1 MTLEGI
7 LVGLVV
13 IIVGLAWAFY
23 GLRAFTILLP
33 IWAFIVGFGAG
44 ASWIQELFGGGFLAT
59 TTSWVGGFFVGLVLA
74 LLSYFLY
81 YAAVV
86 LLGGALGYTLAAGFA
101 VGIGL
106 PNFLAIIVGLVAGA
120 ALGAAVLLLA
130 MPAFLVVW
138 LSAIGGA
145 TAVANGLLILL
156 GRIDLKDI
164 EGGLGQGL
172 LRDPAIAVVTVIVV
186 AAAGI
191 YYQMREV
198 TEATVAVERATY
210 RA

>member
-1 MTLEGI
+1 M
-7 LVGLVV
+7 
-13 IIVGLAWAFY
+13 
-23 GLRAFTILLP
+23 
-33 IWAFIVGFGAG
+33 
-44 ASWIQELFGGGFLAT
+44 
-59 TTSWVGGFFVGLVLA
+59 
-74 LLSYFLY
+74 
-81 YAAVV
+81 
-86 LLGGALGYTLAAGFA
+86 
-101 VGIGL
+101 GIGL

>member
-156 GRIDLKDI
+156 GRIDLKDT

-198 TEATVAVERATY
+198 TESTVAVERATY

>member
-81 YAAVV
+81 YAAVG

-172 LRDPAIAVVTVIVV
+172 LRDPAIAVVIVIVV

>member
-74 LLSYFLY
+74 VLSYFLY

-120 ALGAAVLLLA
+120 ALGAAVLPLA

>member
-1 MTLEGI
+1 M
-7 LVGLVV
+7 
-13 IIVGLAWAFY
+13 
-23 GLRAFTILLP
+23 
-33 IWAFIVGFGAG
+33 
-44 ASWIQELFGGGFLAT
+44 
-59 TTSWVGGFFVGLVLA
+59 LA

>member
-86 LLGGALGYTLAAGFA
+86 LLGGALGYTLAAGLA

-172 LRDPAIAVVTVIVV
+172 LRDPAIAVVTVIAV

-191 YYQMREV
+191 YYQMRDV

>member
-156 GRIDLKDI
+156 GRIDLKDT

>member
-59 TTSWVGGFFVGLVLA
+59 TTSWVGGFFIGLVLA

-198 TEATVAVERATY
+198 TESTVAVERATY

>member
-13 IIVGLAWAFY
+13 IVIGLAWAFY

-44 ASWIQELFGGGFLAT
+44 ASWIQELFGDGFLAT

-86 LLGGALGYTLAAGFA
+86 LVGGALGYTLAAGFA

-106 PNFLAIIVGLVAGA
+106 PHFLAIVIGLAFAVALA
-120 ALGAAVLLLA
+120 AAVLLLA

-156 GRIDLKDI
+156 GRIELKDI

-172 LRDPAIAVVTVIVV
+172 LRDPAIAIVTVIVV

-191 YYQMREV
+191 YYQMRDV
-198 TEATVAVERATY
+198 TEASVAVERASY
-210 RA
+210 RV

>member
-86 LLGGALGYTLAAGFA
+86 LLGGALGYTLAAGLA

-156 GRIDLKDI
+156 GRIDLNDI
-164 EGGLGQGL
+164 QGGLGQGL

-191 YYQMREV
+191 YYQMRDV

>member
-86 LLGGALGYTLAAGFA
+86 LLGGALGYTLAAGLA

-106 PNFLAIIVGLVAGA
+106 PNLLAIIVGLVAGA

-172 LRDPAIAVVTVIVV
+172 LRDPAIAVVTVIAV

-191 YYQMREV
+191 YYQMRDV

>member
-59 TTSWVGGFFVGLVLA
+59 TTSWVGGFFIGLVLA

>member
-59 TTSWVGGFFVGLVLA
+59 TTSWVGGFFIGLVLA

-172 LRDPAIAVVTVIVV
+172 LRDPAIAVVIVIVV

>member
-172 LRDPAIAVVTVIVV
+172 LRDPAIAVVIVIVV

>member
-74 LLSYFLY
+74 VLSYFLY

-106 PNFLAIIVGLVAGA
+106 PNFLAIIVGLVSGA

-172 LRDPAIAVVTVIVV
+172 LRDPAIAVVIVIVV

>member
-74 LLSYFLY
+74 VLSYFLY

>member
-156 GRIDLKDI
+156 GRIDLQDI

>member
-74 LLSYFLY
+74 VLSYFLY

-172 LRDPAIAVVTVIVV
+172 LRDPAIAVVIVIVV

>member
-1 MTLEGI
+1 MTLEGL
-7 LVGLVV
+7 LVGAVV
-13 IIVGLAWAFY
+13 IVVGLAWAFY

-44 ASWIQELFGGGFLAT
+44 ASWIATLFGEGFLAT
-59 TTSWVGGFFVGLVLA
+59 VTSWIGGFVVGLALA
-74 LLSYFLY
+74 LISYFWY

-86 LLGGALGYTLAAGFA
+86 LLGGALGYTLVAGFA
-101 VGIGL
+101 TGL
-106 PNFLAIIVGLVAGA
+106 GLANFLAVT
-120 ALGAAVLLLA
+120 LGLLA
-130 MPAFLVVW
+130 AIALAVAVVMLQVPAFLVIW

-156 GRIDLKDI
+156 GRIKVEDI
-164 EGGLGQGL
+164 QGGLGQGL
-172 LRDPAIAVVTVIVV
+172 LKDPVIAVITVLIV

-191 YYQMREV
+191 YYQLRDV
-198 TEATVAVERATY
+198 GDRTVAVARASY

>member
-156 GRIDLKDI
+156 GRIDLNDI
-164 EGGLGQGL
+164 QGGLGQGL

>member
-13 IIVGLAWAFY
+13 IIVGLAWAVC

-172 LRDPAIAVVTVIVV
+172 LRDPAIAVVIVIVV

>member
-13 IIVGLAWAFY
+13 IIIGLAWAFY

-33 IWAFIVGFGAG
+33 IWAFIVGFGGG
-44 ASWIQELFGGGFLAT
+44 ASWIQELFGEGFLAT

-86 LLGGALGYTLAAGFA
+86 LLGGALGYTLAAGLA
-101 VGIGL
+101 VGIGV
-106 PNFLAIIVGLVAGA
+106 PHFLAIVVGLVVAVVLA
-120 ALGAAVLLLA
+120 AAVLFLQV
-130 MPAFLVVW
+130 PAFLVIW

-145 TAVANGLLILL
+145 TAVANGLLILF
-156 GRIDLKDI
+156 GRIELKDI

-191 YYQMREV
+191 FYQMREV
-198 TEATVAVERATY
+198 TEARVAVERASY
-210 RA
+210 RV